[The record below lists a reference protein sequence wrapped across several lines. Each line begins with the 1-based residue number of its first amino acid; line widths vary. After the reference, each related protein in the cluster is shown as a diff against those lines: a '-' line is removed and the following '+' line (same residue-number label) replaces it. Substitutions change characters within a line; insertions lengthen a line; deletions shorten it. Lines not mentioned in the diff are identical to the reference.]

1 MRPTTTPK
9 EIIPVTELRIA
20 TIRAIHDALSLRG
33 LDDGGGFLRTA
44 SPELYMDEG
53 RLRLAREVLRLIPM
67 GAVNVESLADKIE
80 PVVARTAKPQPEPG
94 PTMFFS

>member
-1 MRPTTTPK
+1 MNQ
-9 EIIPVTELRIA
+9 LRIA
-20 TIRAIHDALSLRG
+20 TIRAIHDALALRG
-33 LDDGGGFLRTA
+33 PDGSGGFVRTA

-53 RLRLAREVLRLIPM
+53 RLRLAREVLRHIPK
-67 GAVNVESLADKIE
+67 GRVDVEKIADKIE